1 MKKLIPALCLLLVSA
16 VLMGTS
22 TYAWFSMN
30 TQVTATGMQVQASV
44 PTSLVIKKTADA
56 DTAWNNTITLTTPD
70 NNKLNPCT
78 PKAKAANTADALSAF
93 YKLTEAG
100 QALITSATNAGAA
113 NLTTTADPANDTTNF
128 ETAGA
133 LTETGIAGYVI
144 KDSFDLKMASS
155 ATSQSTD
162 IKLSTIEI
170 KNGDTNWVNIYK
182 ALRIVFKVTYEGTTT
197 YKVIDVGTATP
208 AGDTITITDT
218 SNFVTLTAFEKIC
231 TVEMYVWYEGTDE
244 DCFTNNALTADELTI
259 NLTFEKVID

>member
-44 PTSLVIKKTADA
+44 PTSLVIKKTTDA
-56 DTAWNNTITLTTPD
+56 DTAWSNTITLTSPGE
-70 NNKLNPCT
+70 KLNPCT

-93 YKLTEAG
+93 YKLTAAG

-128 ETAGA
+128 ESAGS
-133 LTETGIAGYVI
+133 LTDTGIAGYVV
-144 KDSFDLKMASS
+144 KEHFDLKMASS
-155 ATSQSTD
+155 AEDQATN

-170 KNGDTNWVNIYK
+170 KNGDNNWVNIYK
-182 ALRIVFKVTYEGTTT
+182 ALRIVFKVTYDGTTT
-197 YKVIDVGTATP
+197 YKVIDVGAATP

-218 SNFVTLTAFEKIC
+218 STFVTLAEYETVC
-231 TVEMYVWYEGTDE
+231 NVEMYVWYEGTDE

-259 NLTFEKVID
+259 NLTFEKVAG